1 MANTTGTTFWNSNV
15 LNIVDQT
22 NTINSASGIS
32 IQDQLTNI
40 SQMVDFANKQINTN
54 TISAFN
60 AGGAINIT
68 SPMTVNDPNTGI
80 TTMVNPNGPY
90 ELYVYGTV
98 FASNY
103 NSLCPLRF
111 TVGHEQPYE
120 AIYVAENGN
129 VGFGTDKPDAT
140 LHVNGPA
147 VFDGPVQFN
156 GNVVI
161 NGTLTV
167 RGKIIHNE

>member
-1 MANTTGTTFWNSNV
+1 MANTTGTTLWNSNV

-22 NTINSASGIS
+22 NTINSASGVS
-32 IQDQLTNI
+32 IADQLTNI

-54 TISAFN
+54 TLSAFDT
-60 AGGAINIT
+60 GGAINVI
-68 SPMTVNDPNTGI
+68 SPITVNDPNTGV
-80 TTMVNPNGPY
+80 TTMVNPNGAY

-120 AIYVAENGN
+120 ANHVAENGN
-129 VGFGTDKPDAT
+129 VGFGTDKPVAT

-156 GNVVI
+156 GPVTI
-161 NGTLTV
+161 NGNLTIK
-167 RGKIIHNE
+167 GKITYIE